1 MPATAANTTY
11 TFYRKMS
18 SYKKTLQSLRG
29 DYQRA
34 VEKQER
40 EGLLGGREAVS
51 SAPALYSCCTVST
64 PHSSTTWAAP
74 QMGKC
79 EHLNSES

>member
-1 MPATAANTTY
+1 
-11 TFYRKMS
+11 MS

-51 SAPALYSCCTVST
+51 RLSRCLTQPQN
-64 PHSSTTWAAP
+64 TTA
-74 QMGKC
+74 
-79 EHLNSES
+79 

>member
-1 MPATAANTTY
+1 MELLCKLQPSFISKPPCPLRVCVPAVNS
-11 TFYRKMS
+11 KMS

-51 SAPALYSCCTVST
+51 RPARCLHRRRINVGL
-64 PHSSTTWAAP
+64 
-74 QMGKC
+74 M
-79 EHLNSES
+79 

>member
-1 MPATAANTTY
+1 MTLPPEAPVQNPRPPCVFLAQINS
-11 TFYRKMS
+11 KMS

-40 EGLLGGREAVS
+40 EGLMGGREAVS
-51 SAPALYSCCTVST
+51 PL
-64 PHSSTTWAAP
+64 AANK
-74 QMGKC
+74 Q
-79 EHLNSES
+79 